1 VADESEPCCF
11 DDWSA
16 DYARRARSRELG
28 GVSEDLIDGLE
39 RAGLEGRTILDVGC
53 GAGGLVMEA
62 LERGAT
68 SATGVDLSPAS
79 IDEARRIASE
89 RGLAARTRFE
99 VANGA
104 SVRLEP
110 HDVVVLDK
118 VFCCDGDVEGL
129 LRNSLDAARAVYA
142 FSVPPSSGFRGVVA
156 RATSWME
163 NVWYRLRRKTFGS
176 FRTYVHDVGEMD
188 ARIREAGFDHLA
200 SRRRFG
206 WDVAVYVRP

>member
-1 VADESEPCCF
+1 MADEPEPCCF

-28 GVSEDLIDGLE
+28 SVSDDLIDGLE
-39 RAGLEGRTILDVGC
+39 RAGLAGRTILDVGC

-62 LERGAT
+62 LERGA
-68 SATGVDLSPAS
+68 SAATGVDLSLSS
-79 IDEARRIASE
+79 IEEARRISSE
-89 RGLAARTRFE
+89 RGLADRSRFE

-104 SVRLEP
+104 SVPLEP

-118 VFCCDGDVEGL
+118 VFCCDPDVERL
-129 LRNSLDAARAVYA
+129 LGNSLNAAREVYA

-156 RATSWME
+156 RVTSWIE
-163 NVWYRLRRKTFGS
+163 NVWYRLRRRKFRG

-188 ARIREAGFDHLA
+188 ARTREAGFDRFA
-200 SRRRFG
+200 SRRRLG

>member
-129 LRNSLDAARAVYA
+129 LRNSLDAERLVPAPPEDVRELPDLRPRRGGDGRSYPRGRVRSSRVAASVRLGRRGLRPSVKPADHVGRA
-142 FSVPPSSGFRGVVA
+142 PSSAA
-156 RATSWME
+156 RHS
-163 NVWYRLRRKTFGS
+163 RS
-176 FRTYVHDVGEMD
+176 
-188 ARIREAGFDHLA
+188 RIA
-200 SRRRFG
+200 
-206 WDVAVYVRP
+206 